1 MTRTKVM
8 IINETGL
15 HARPVTLVV
24 SLASKFKS
32 DIKVQKKERI
42 VNAKSIM
49 GLLSL
54 GIMKNEEITIIAHG
68 EDELDAITFLKALV
82 EKPFID

>member
-1 MTRTKVM
+1 MTSAKIL

-15 HARPVTLVV
+15 HARPATLVV
-24 SLASKFKS
+24 SSASKFKS
-32 DIKVQKKERI
+32 DVKIQKNDKI

-54 GIMKNEEITIIAHG
+54 GIMKNEEITIIAEG
-68 EDELDAITFLKALV
+68 EDEIEAVSALKALV
-82 EKPFID
+82 EKPSID